1 MVDDLKP
8 VLSIV
13 MPVHNE
19 EACLEW
25 VIAETHASILSA
37 LPESVL
43 MAIDDGSRD
52 STPEILDDLARRFP
66 QVMVFHKKN
75 GGHGDAL
82 LYGLRRAE
90 GRYLFLMDS
99 DGQTDPR
106 DFWALWENRTATD
119 FISGVRTP
127 RCDPVHRLLIARV
140 LRLAIRVGFG
150 VRCRDANA
158 PFKLFTKEFWE
169 KASPWIPPETITPSL
184 FLSIIAGR
192 LGGGLTEVEIRHR
205 TRGTGISTIRY
216 GRLVRF
222 CLRAF
227 FQLLKLRRS
236 LRRGSGQA

>member
-1 MVDDLKP
+1 MGDSLNP

-19 EACLEW
+19 EACLEQ
-25 VIAETHASILSA
+25 VVAEIHASILSA

-52 STPEILDDLARRFP
+52 SSPAILEDLARRFP

-106 DFWALWENRTATD
+106 DFWALWESRTAAD
-119 FISGVRTP
+119 FICGVRTP
-127 RCDPVHRLLIARV
+127 RSDPAHRLLIARV
-140 LRLAIRVGFG
+140 LRLVIRKVFG

-158 PFKLFTKEFWE
+158 PFKLFTKEFWDN
-169 KASPWIPPETITPSL
+169 ASQWIPPETLTPSL

-192 LGGGLTEVEIRHR
+192 LGGGLNEVEIRHR
-205 TRGTGISTIRY
+205 ARGTGKSTIRY

-222 CLRAF
+222 CVRAF
-227 FQLLKLRRS
+227 FQLLRLRRS
-236 LRRGSGQA
+236 LRRGSG

>member
-1 MVDDLKP
+1 MVDGLNP

-19 EACLEW
+19 EACLEQ
-25 VIAETHASILSA
+25 VIAETQASILSK

-52 STPEILDDLARRFP
+52 STPEILDGLARRFP
-66 QVMVFHKKN
+66 QLMVFHKKN

-82 LYGLRRAE
+82 LYGLQRAE

-106 DFWALWENRTATD
+106 DFWALWENRTAAD
-119 FISGVRTP
+119 FVCGIRSP
-127 RCDPVHRLLIARV
+127 RCDPAHRLLIARV
-140 LRLAIRVGFG
+140 LRLAIRLVFG

-158 PFKLFTKEFWE
+158 PFKLFTKDFWD
-169 KASPWIPPETITPSL
+169 KAGPWIPPETLTPSL

-192 LGGGLTEVEIRHR
+192 LNGGLTEVKIRHR
-205 TRGTGISTIRY
+205 PRATGTSTIRY

-222 CLRAF
+222 CVRAF

-236 LRRGSGQA
+236 LPRGRA